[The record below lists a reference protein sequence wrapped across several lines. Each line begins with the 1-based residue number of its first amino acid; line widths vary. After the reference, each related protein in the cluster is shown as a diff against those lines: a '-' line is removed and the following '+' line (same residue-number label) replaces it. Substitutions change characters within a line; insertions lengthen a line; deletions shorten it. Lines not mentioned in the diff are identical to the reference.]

1 MQASRGPSVT
11 SAAAAGPAELW
22 EGISSGPRNQPTLR
36 HGCCRQP
43 APETCRQKGAVKRH
57 QGGRQE
63 RRAQSRDTKGG
74 RQERRAQS
82 RDTKGGRQ
90 ERRAQSGDTKG
101 AGKREWRSQET
112 RRGAV
117 TRRAE
122 PRGSAG
128 AGAACVGLSRFLLD
142 LRGYVPPF
150 VPPFSSAQ
158 TNSDFR
164 GCAPPFSC

>member
-90 ERRAQSGDTKG
+90 ERRAQSRDTKGGRQERRAQSGDTKG
-101 AGKREWRSQET
+101 GRQQRMAQSRDTKGGSHET
-112 RRGAV
+112 RRAA
-117 TRRAE
+117 RK
-122 PRGSAG
+122 RGS
-128 AGAACVGLSRFLLD
+128 
-142 LRGYVPPF
+142 
-150 VPPFSSAQ
+150 
-158 TNSDFR
+158 R
-164 GCAPPFSC
+164 GCLRWFEQILVRP